1 MSLHF
6 FHHDW
11 RPVAA
16 TALGLWAGAAS
27 VWASLDLSQGA
38 VAGYT
43 ATLAAVGAGIIWLLG
58 QFDKF
63 RQKSRQEWDAINKD
77 SLSGQLE
84 AAVED
89 RKRIRASLHEI
100 KDRANAA
107 VVEAANLRNQL
118 NETTE
123 HMVGASRELHEAND
137 RIAQLT
143 REIFELRKQAAG
155 QPGRTADAVM
165 AAFGRSQDAIPVVP
179 VPAPAPN
186 PEVRP

>member
-1 MSLHF
+1 MALHLL
-6 FHHDW
+6 HHDW

-27 VWASLDLSQGA
+27 VWAGLDLSQGA
-38 VAGYT
+38 VAGTT

-58 QFDKF
+58 QFDRF

-77 SLSGQLE
+77 SLAKHLQS
-84 AAVED
+84 AVED
-89 RKRIRASLHEI
+89 RERIRVSLHEI
-100 KDRANAA
+100 RNRADAA

-123 HMVGASRELHEAND
+123 HMVDASRELHEAND

-143 REIFELRKQAAG
+143 REIFELRKQSAG

-165 AAFGRSQDAIPVVP
+165 AAIGRSQDAIPVVTT
-179 VPAPAPN
+179 PAPAPN